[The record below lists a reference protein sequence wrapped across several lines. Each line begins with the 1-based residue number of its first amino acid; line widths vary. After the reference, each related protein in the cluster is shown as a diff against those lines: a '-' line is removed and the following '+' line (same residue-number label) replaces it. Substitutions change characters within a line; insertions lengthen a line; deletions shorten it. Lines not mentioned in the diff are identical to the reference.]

1 MKICYLFRPRYLVS
15 PYINAVCRLDGSVY
29 YQPNRLP
36 YGPAR
41 SIHERHKTWP
51 ENNYLA
57 ASHVISVIFN
67 KIFTQVC
74 NEAVRRMHM
83 HEADVNRSVQ
93 GWHGYESLFVTRS
106 DLNRPKITVQL
117 MMRPDLT
124 HPSCPSWISKLEWHS
139 VERIPPPRQN
149 SSL

>member
-15 PYINAVCRLDGSVY
+15 PYINAVCRLVGSVY

-93 GWHGYESLFVTRS
+93 GWHGYESLFVTPIWPEPIKNNS
-106 DLNRPKITVQL
+106 TNHDPT
-117 MMRPDLT
+117 RPD
-124 HPSCPSWISKLEWHS
+124 PSKLEIETRMALGGANTS
-139 VERIPPPRQN
+139 AKAEQFPLV
-149 SSL
+149 